1 MKLLD
6 GKVFKQV
13 QSDEVIDYLKS
24 RKEEVIE
31 AFTRDMV
38 IIKRDNQ
45 VVLLFKSN
53 NRSSM
58 YPIRTAFL
66 YKLLKWYNI
75 SHHSIHHFL
84 DDTLILM
91 CNDNLREISKYSK
104 YVNLKIENNEVVSIV
119 SKKFTLSSDLDV
131 INIVQ
136 KQLEIADISRDD
148 FCMRI
153 ITKIESEA
161 EPIVGDISGF
171 GLNITNSETGFSTLK
186 AEHYILRYWC
196 SNGCT
201 TKIKQDAI
209 NIVHYNIDKEIIYN
223 NLANVLEAAPKE
235 PEFFTAGVKQSLTE
249 EANLSFPQIEYKVN
263 SIIGSAAG
271 YNFFDGFDKKSTKY
285 DLFNHITHTAKK
297 FNIMQRYKLES
308 LGGSLI
314 C

>member
-6 GKVFKQV
+6 GKIFNQV
-13 QSDEVIDYLKS
+13 QSDEMIDYLKS
-24 RKEEVIE
+24 RKEEIIE
-31 AFTRDMV
+31 SSTRDMT

-45 VVLLFKSN
+45 VLILFKSN
-53 NRSSM
+53 NRSLM

-75 SHHSIHHFL
+75 SYHSIHHFS

-91 CNDNLREISKYSK
+91 CNDNLREISKHSN

-119 SKKFTLSSDLDV
+119 SKKFTLSSDLEV
-131 INIVQ
+131 INLVEKKLQ
-136 KQLEIADISRDD
+136 IAAIFRDD

-201 TKIKQDAI
+201 TKIKQSPI
-209 NIVHYNIDKEIIYN
+209 NIVHYNIDKETIYSD
-223 NLANVLEAAPKE
+223 LASVLENAPKE
-235 PEFFTAGVKQSLTE
+235 PEFFTAGVKASLTE
-249 EANLSFPQIEYKVN
+249 EAKLSFPHIEYKVN
-263 SIIGSAAG
+263 SIVGSTAG
-271 YNFFDGFDKKSTKY
+271 YSFFDGFDKKSKKY
-285 DLFNHITHTAKK
+285 DLFNYITHTAKK
-297 FNIMQRYKLES
+297 FDIMQRYKLES